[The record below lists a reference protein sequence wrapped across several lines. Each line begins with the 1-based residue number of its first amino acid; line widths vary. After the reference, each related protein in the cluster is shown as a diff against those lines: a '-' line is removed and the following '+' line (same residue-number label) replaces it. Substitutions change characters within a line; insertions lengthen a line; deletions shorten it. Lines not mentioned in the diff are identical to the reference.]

1 MAAPQA
7 RRLTRH
13 SRAGRRWEGVPDVR
27 LTIGQMSS
35 ESPSPRHVAIAAA
48 IRDRI
53 ASGAAAPGSALASE
67 AELSARFSVSRGT
80 VRQALATLRSEGLI
94 SGGRGRRP
102 VVARPTL
109 SQSFDQMVSFSAWAQ
124 RLGRVPGGRMIE
136 LARRPAEGEVAAKLR
151 IAPGTPTFHYK
162 RVRLLDG
169 EPVMLEVSAFVEPV
183 GRLLLDLDL
192 DGGSVY
198 AQLIER
204 GVALVEAE
212 QEIAAI
218 AASAEQAALL
228 DVVRRSPLLEVRR
241 RVLDRAGTPLEW
253 SHDFYR
259 GDAFAITIENR
270 LALPLAGVG
279 LALTHGHDAG
289 PR

>member
-1 MAAPQA
+1 M
-7 RRLTRH
+7 
-13 SRAGRRWEGVPDVR
+13 G
-27 LTIGQMSS
+27 S
-35 ESPSPRHVAIAAA
+35 EKPSPRHAAITAA
-48 IRDRI
+48 IRDQIR
-53 ASGAAAPGSALASE
+53 SGAFAPGSALASE
-67 AELSARFSVSRGT
+67 SELSARYAVSRGT

-109 SQSFDQMVSFSAWAQ
+109 SQSFDQMVSFSAWAK
-124 RLGRVPGGRMIE
+124 RLGRTPGARTIE
-136 LARRPAEGEVAAKLR
+136 LARRPATGEIAAKLG
-151 IAPGTPTFHYK
+151 IDPGRPTFQYK

-169 EPVMLEVSAFVEPV
+169 EPAMLEVSAFVEPV

-228 DVVRRSPLLEVRR
+228 EVPRRAPLLEVRR
-241 RVLDRAGTPLEW
+241 RVLDPDGVPLEW

-259 GDAFAITIENR
+259 GDAFAITIQNR
-270 LALPLAGVG
+270 VALPRAGVSLALMNGG
-279 LALTHGHDAG
+279 GSG
-289 PR
+289 

>member
-1 MAAPQA
+1 
-7 RRLTRH
+7 
-13 SRAGRRWEGVPDVR
+13 
-27 LTIGQMSS
+27 MSS
-35 ESPSPRHVAIAAA
+35 DAPSPRHAAIAAA
-48 IRDRI
+48 IRRQI
-53 ASGAAAPGSALASE
+53 ASGAAGPGSSLASE
-67 AELSARFSVSRGT
+67 AELSAQFSVSRGT

-109 SQSFDQMVSFSAWAQ
+109 SQSFDEMVSFSAWAQ

-136 LARRPAEGEVAAKLR
+136 LARRPAEGEVALR
-151 IAPGTPTFHYK
+151 LGVDPGTPTFHYK

-169 EPVMLEVSAFVEPV
+169 EPAMLEESAFAEPV

-212 QEIAAI
+212 QEIAAV
-218 AASAEQAALL
+218 AASAEQASLL
-228 DVVRRSPLLEVRR
+228 AIPRRSPLLQVRR
-241 RVLDRAGTPLEW
+241 RVRDRAGAPLEW

-259 GDAFAITIENR
+259 GDAFAITIQNR

-279 LALTHGHDAG
+279 LALTGAAAAG
-289 PR
+289 GG